1 MKLKIMQM
9 FKQFAITTSALAV
22 FAVSA
27 AANPLHKNTQR
38 SHHRVQT
45 HYQVGLIGFSSNNA
59 KQQNSGEND
68 TYQPPRSPGFDEYLR

>member
-1 MKLKIMQM
+1 MKITQMLKR
-9 FKQFAITTSALAV
+9 FAVLTSALAV

-27 AANPLHKNTQR
+27 SANPMHKNTQR

-59 KQQNSGEND
+59 NQQNSEENN
-68 TYQPPRSPGFDEYLR
+68 TYQPERSPGFDEYLH